1 MGKEKLTSKRR
12 AMAGDDSMEARVSK
26 KLGLIPLTS
35 PNDYKTW
42 TLVGASLQILAFSKL
57 TELITVLKWQKL
69 PQHELQKRTTTTTT
83 TQKQSV
89 A

>member
-12 AMAGDDSMEARVSK
+12 AMAGDNSMEARVSK

-42 TLVGASLQILAFSKL
+42 TLGASLQNLAFSKW
-57 TELITVLKWQKL
+57 TKLITVLKWQKL
-69 PQHELQKRTTTTTT
+69 PQHKLH
-83 TQKQSV
+83 
-89 A
+89 